1 MEKEKKKLGFFEKIK
16 ISVFKLEEYDK
27 FLEQNFFQAFGYF
40 VLLILILMTIFSVV
54 YTYEYYKEID
64 TGFNYIRNEMPDFI
78 YKNSVLKSENN
89 VEAYDEKYDVKLI
102 INTDE
107 VVSED
112 LLNEYQN
119 KTEMMRIIALKD
131 GIKILA
137 DNQKLEFKYS
147 EIEKYLQDM
156 SITNKQSIVDAIN
169 SLDISPMI
177 IAVFFGIDIA
187 SFVQNLFNL
196 FIYAIIIALFGY
208 AASRIAK
215 VKFPMKALVILA
227 IYSVT
232 LPNIMY
238 TAYMIANLLTGFYI
252 EYFSLFYMLISCVY
266 IFTAIFMIKSDIIKQ
281 HQEIQAIEKVQEEV
295 SQEAEENLETEA
307 QRKEKTNEKEKES
320 EKEEEPSIDENNEPD
335 GSEI

>member
-1 MEKEKKKLGFFEKIK
+1 MEKENKKIGFFEKIK

-27 FLEQNFFQAFGYF
+27 FLEQKFSSCFGYF
-40 VLLILILMTIFSVV
+40 ALLILILMLVFSAV
-54 YTYEYYKEID
+54 YTYEYYKELN
-64 TGFNYIRNEMPDFI
+64 TGFNYIKNEMPDFT
-78 YKNSVLKSENN
+78 YENDNLKFENN

-107 VVSED
+107 IISED
-112 LLNEYQN
+112 TLNEYQN

-131 GIKILA
+131 GMQILV
-137 DNQKLEFKYS
+137 DNQNIEFKYS
-147 EIEKYLQDM
+147 ELDNYLQDIE
-156 SITNKQSIVDAIN
+156 ITNKQSIVDVID
-169 SLDISPMI
+169 SLDMSPMI
-177 IAVFFGIDIA
+177 FAVFLGIGIA

-196 FIYAIIIALFGY
+196 FIYAIVISLFGY
-208 AASRIAK
+208 IASRMAK
-215 VKFPMKALVILA
+215 VKFPVKALIILA

-232 LPNIMY
+232 LPNILY

-281 HQEIQAIEKVQEEV
+281 QQEIQVIKEVQEEV
-295 SQEAEENLETEA
+295 REEAEQNLETESKN
-307 QRKEKTNEKEKES
+307 QEETKEKE
-320 EKEEEPSIDENNEPD
+320 EKEPIIDENNEPD